1 MKQTK
6 SPKELAQQ
14 IAIEI
19 GGGSKTGVA
28 QVRREVGSNTI
39 FSIVNLLL
47 PEEKQEI
54 DLLQVNILTN
64 EVKIVKTEVGVSN
77 ELTELRDLL
86 ILIANE
92 IKL

>member
-6 SPKELAQQ
+6 TPKELAQQ
-14 IAIEI
+14 IATEI

-28 QVRREVGSNTI
+28 KVRREVASKTI

-64 EVKIVKTEVGVSN
+64 EVKTVKTEVGVNN

-86 ILIANE
+86 ILIAKE